1 METDY
6 EIPARSSSHWIDRL
20 FYRDIISGH
29 PVQDEITAKYQ
40 KRFERYRNSV
50 FCFLSADGIPNNNAA
65 EKALRHLA
73 AQRKISGAFST
84 KGANHYLRLLALA
97 QPCRFQ
103 NKSFL
108 CFLTSR
114 RVDVDKY

>member
-6 EIPARSSSHWIDRL
+6 EIPARSRSSSHWIDRL

-50 FCFLSADGIPNNNAA
+50 FCFLSADGIPGITM
-65 EKALRHLA
+65 LRKEHFA
-73 AQRKISGAFST
+73 ISREDFRGFLHERCKSLPPVARSRPTVSVPKQIVLVFS
-84 KGANHYLRLLALA
+84 NFPPR
-97 QPCRFQ
+97 
-103 NKSFL
+103 
-108 CFLTSR
+108 
-114 RVDVDKY
+114 